1 MRARIVRVFAVAGL
15 CAAALP
21 ASAFEAPPRFDVT
34 KIPGLRAAGVNYTVA
49 NPVTSDGFLRVY
61 QLKTSYG
68 DVVANGDAVLQMRLI
83 ELAAVAE
90 LDKVNNSDAFNR
102 ALAEAGL
109 RPIKFAGELIVNPV
123 KTIGNTLAGIGSV
136 FGQIGAGMNNAGKT
150 VDDPMAGL
158 LGVNKQRREI
168 AAKLGVDPYTDFQ
181 PLAVKLAR
189 LSEAAAAG
197 GLVVN
202 GALMAIP
209 GVAGIVISNV
219 STGYDLT
226 SISRDYTAAQLM
238 DMTRQK
244 LTAMGVTRELSDAFL
259 ANRNYTPLDAYAVGE
274 ALTAIQAR
282 ERPGFVARAAAVAR
296 RDAAFFMRRHVE
308 MLAQYER
315 KTGNVVA
322 FLALGEFPFVELKS
336 GTIMGL
342 WPVDALSWTESTGKA
357 LGAVNADLK
366 RQGLAGKGELRISG
380 TATAMARENMKAM
393 GWKLVENARP

>member
-1 MRARIVRVFAVAGL
+1 MRSVARSFGIAAFA
-15 CAAALP
+15 CAIANP
-21 ASAFEAPPRFDVT
+21 AWAFEQPPKFDAA
-34 KIPGLRAAGVNYTVA
+34 KIGGLRPSGPNYTVTS
-49 NPVTSDGFLRVY
+49 PVRSDGFLRVY
-61 QLKTSYG
+61 ELKTPYG
-68 DVVANGDAVLQMRLI
+68 DVIANGDAVLQMRLI
-83 ELAAVAE
+83 ELAAVVE

-136 FGQIGAGMNNAGKT
+136 FGQIGSGMNNAGKT

-158 LGVNKQRREI
+158 LGINRQRREL
-168 AAKLGVDPYTDFQ
+168 AARLGVDPYTDFQ

-226 SISRDYTAAQLM
+226 SVARDYTAAQLM

-244 LTAMGVTRELSDAFL
+244 LIAMGVTRELADSFVQ
-259 ANRNYTPLDAYAVGE
+259 NRNYTPLDAYAVAE
-274 ALTAIQAR
+274 ALMAIEAR
-282 ERPGFVARAAAVAR
+282 ERPGFVARANAVNR

-308 MLAQYER
+308 MLAAYER
-315 KTGNVVA
+315 KTGNIVA
-322 FLALGEFPFVELKS
+322 FMALGEFPFVQLKN
-336 GTIMGL
+336 GTVLGL
-342 WPVDALSWTESTGKA
+342 WPVDALSWTEGTGKA
-357 LGAVNADLK
+357 MGAVNADLK
-366 RQGLAGKGELRISG
+366 RQGLGGKGELRISG
-380 TATAMARENMKAM
+380 TATPMARENMKAM